1 MNPDLVNAME
11 FDLDDWCSQVP
22 QLIRVSRGFWAGQA
36 VSGVSFPQDGL
47 AALWEIEN
55 NSFWFTHRNRFIEM
69 VMRRYPPQGPLFDI
83 GGGNGLVARHLTNAG
98 FEAVVVE
105 PDTQGAAHAQRLGL
119 PVIAAAFQDLDVPS
133 AAMPAACLFDVL
145 EHIAD
150 EKDALDRL
158 ADAIRPEGRL
168 YISVPAYDFLWAD
181 EDVHSGHYRRYT
193 LRRLCRSVSA
203 SGFRV
208 DYASYIFAA
217 LVPAI
222 LLKRTIPYRLGI
234 KPVHDVSK
242 VESDH
247 SLPKGP
253 LGWSVARAMDLE
265 LEQVRRKGRLP
276 FGSSCFIAATRC
288 SP

>member
-1 MNPDLVNAME
+1 MDAME
-11 FDLDDWCSQVP
+11 FSLDDWCSQVP
-22 QLIRVSRGFWAGQA
+22 QLIRLSPGFWAAQA

-47 AALWEIEN
+47 PVLSGIED

-69 VMRRYPPQGPLFDI
+69 ALRRYPPQGPLFDI
-83 GGGNGLVARHLTNAG
+83 GGGNGCVARHLASAG

-105 PDTQGAAHAQRLGL
+105 PDPQGAAHVQRLGL
-119 PVIAAAFQDLDVPS
+119 PVIAAAFQDLDVPG

-158 ADAIRPEGRL
+158 AYAIRPEGRL

-193 LRRLCRSVSA
+193 LRRLCRSVAA

-208 DYASYIFAA
+208 DYASYLFAA

-222 LLKRTIPYRLGI
+222 LLKRTIPYRLGVR
-234 KPVHDVSK
+234 PVHGVPK
-242 VESDH
+242 VMNDH

-253 LGWSVARAMDLE
+253 LGWAVGGALE
-265 LEQVRRKGRLP
+265 LELKQVEKKGRLP

-288 SP
+288 S